1 LGYTL
6 RMRTEMVFEMLVF
19 PSLNHLIQLIAWEN
33 FIILE
38 HARDCHKCDMVI
50 SEEDYH
56 KYFKWQHCSNDC
68 VQLGG
73 NHLEGDKFSMH
84 DF

>member
-1 LGYTL
+1 
-6 RMRTEMVFEMLVF
+6 
-19 PSLNHLIQLIAWEN
+19 
-33 FIILE
+33 
-38 HARDCHKCDMVI
+38 MVI